1 MVEVERDGGTVDL
14 GTIFIIVDSGM
25 PRVLRVHS
33 LLVDLRHRSEN

>member
-1 MVEVERDGGTVDL
+1 MVEVERDGGTEDL

-33 LLVDLRHRSEN
+33 LLVDLRPKSEN